1 MSFGKFFK
9 DALLPVAVWTC
20 GVLLSCFVLTVAGA
34 PASIVVVA
42 VGMSFIFG
50 MLGIVIEYARRRRF
64 LHQLERAAEELES
77 PAWVQEMV
85 QCPTYAE
92 GELEY
97 EVLRRVG
104 KAACDEVAE
113 GRRQTDDYRD
123 YIESWVHEAKLPL
136 AAAHLILENLDGSEG
151 DLSRVDDLGR
161 ELARVERY
169 IDQALYYARSEVVE
183 RDYLIRRWDL
193 KTLVTGAIKANAR
206 ELIAAHVAPV
216 CENLDFEVFTDEK
229 WLEFILGQ
237 LIQNS
242 IKYAREDGAKI
253 VFSGALLDEGLASER
268 IELTVA
274 DNGCGVSAADL
285 PRVFEKGFTGDNGR
299 TTKRATGIGL
309 YLVARLCSK
318 MGIDVTA
325 ASDPGEGF
333 VVTFAFSTNKFQYF
347 EQRYFTTKMSQS
359 VLRSRNVE
367 IEPSSAYLIEDRPR
381 APQSTRSG
389 LTTSSISSLSVSR
402 MRPARIMTSTS
413 GMSGLA
419 LASSSCLA
427 MEFLNA
433 SSRPLTRSTG

>member
-34 PASIVVVA
+34 PVSIVVVA
-42 VGMSFIFG
+42 VGVSFIFG
-50 MLGIVIEYARRRRF
+50 MLGIVVEYARRRRF
-64 LHQLERAAEELES
+64 LRQLERAAEELES
-77 PAWVQEMV
+77 PTWVQEMV

-136 AAAHLILENLDGSEG
+136 AAAHLILENLDGSED

-253 VFSGALLDEGLASER
+253 VIFGRVAGRGPGERTHRAHRRGQRLRRERGRPAARVREGLYRRQRPHHQAR
-268 IELTVA
+268 
-274 DNGCGVSAADL
+274 NGHWPL
-285 PRVFEKGFTGDNGR
+285 PGG
-299 TTKRATGIGL
+299 A
-309 YLVARLCSK
+309 
-318 MGIDVTA
+318 
-325 ASDPGEGF
+325 
-333 VVTFAFSTNKFQYF
+333 
-347 EQRYFTTKMSQS
+347 S
-359 VLRSRNVE
+359 VLQDGYRCHRG
-367 IEPSSAYLIEDRPR
+367 IR
-381 APQSTRSG
+381 ARRR
-389 LTTSSISSLSVSR
+389 LRRHV
-402 MRPARIMTSTS
+402 
-413 GMSGLA
+413 
-419 LASSSCLA
+419 CL
-427 MEFLNA
+427 LNQQV
-433 SSRPLTRSTG
+433 PIL

>member
-1 MSFGKFFK
+1 MSFAKFFK

-34 PASIVVVA
+34 PVSIVVVA
-42 VGMSFIFG
+42 VGVSYIFG

-77 PAWVQEMV
+77 PAWMQEMV

-136 AAAHLILENLDGSEG
+136 AAAHLILENLDGSED
-151 DLSRVDDLGR
+151 DLSRVDDLAR

-242 IKYAREDGAKI
+242 IKYALSLI
-253 VFSGALLDEGLASER
+253 HISEP
-268 IELTVA
+268 T
-274 DNGCGVSAADL
+274 
-285 PRVFEKGFTGDNGR
+285 
-299 TTKRATGIGL
+299 
-309 YLVARLCSK
+309 
-318 MGIDVTA
+318 
-325 ASDPGEGF
+325 
-333 VVTFAFSTNKFQYF
+333 
-347 EQRYFTTKMSQS
+347 
-359 VLRSRNVE
+359 
-367 IEPSSAYLIEDRPR
+367 RP
-381 APQSTRSG
+381 
-389 LTTSSISSLSVSR
+389 
-402 MRPARIMTSTS
+402 
-413 GMSGLA
+413 
-419 LASSSCLA
+419 
-427 MEFLNA
+427 
-433 SSRPLTRSTG
+433 

>member
-1 MSFGKFFK
+1 MSFAKFFK
-9 DALLPVAVWTC
+9 DALLPVTVWTG
-20 GVLLSCFVLTVAGA
+20 GVLLSCFVLTVGGA
-34 PASIVVVA
+34 PVSIVFVA
-42 VGMSFIFG
+42 VGVSLIFG

-64 LHQLERAAEELES
+64 LRQLERAAEELES

-85 QCPTYAE
+85 QCPAYAE

-113 GRRQTDDYRD
+113 GRRQIDDYRD

-136 AAAHLILENLDGSEG
+136 AAAHLILENLDGSED
-151 DLSRVDDLGR
+151 DLSRVDDLGC

-242 IKYAREDGAKI
+242 IKYAREDGARI
-253 VFSGALLDEGLASER
+253 VFSGALLDEGLASEH
-268 IELTVA
+268 IELIVA
-274 DNGCGVSAADL
+274 DNGRGVSAADL

-325 ASDPGEGF
+325 ASDSGEGF

-347 EQRYFTTKMSQS
+347 E
-359 VLRSRNVE
+359 
-367 IEPSSAYLIEDRPR
+367 
-381 APQSTRSG
+381 
-389 LTTSSISSLSVSR
+389 
-402 MRPARIMTSTS
+402 
-413 GMSGLA
+413 
-419 LASSSCLA
+419 
-427 MEFLNA
+427 
-433 SSRPLTRSTG
+433 

>member
-34 PASIVVVA
+34 PVSIVVVA
-42 VGMSFIFG
+42 VGVSFIFG

-64 LHQLERAAEELES
+64 LRQLERAAEELES

-136 AAAHLILENLDGSEG
+136 AAAHLILENLDGSED

-169 IDQALYYARSEVVE
+169 IDQALYY
-183 RDYLIRRWDL
+183 
-193 KTLVTGAIKANAR
+193 AR

-325 ASDPGEGF
+325 ASEPGEGF

-347 EQRYFTTKMSQS
+347 E
-359 VLRSRNVE
+359 
-367 IEPSSAYLIEDRPR
+367 
-381 APQSTRSG
+381 
-389 LTTSSISSLSVSR
+389 
-402 MRPARIMTSTS
+402 
-413 GMSGLA
+413 
-419 LASSSCLA
+419 
-427 MEFLNA
+427 
-433 SSRPLTRSTG
+433 

>member
-1 MSFGKFFK
+1 MSFAKFFK

-34 PASIVVVA
+34 PVSIVVVA
-42 VGMSFIFG
+42 VGVSYIFG

-64 LHQLERAAEELES
+64 LRQLERAAEELES

-113 GRRQTDDYRD
+113 GRRQ
-123 YIESWVHEAKLPL
+123 AKLPL
-136 AAAHLILENLDGSEG
+136 AAAHLVLENLDSSED
-151 DLSRVDDLGR
+151 DLSRVDDLAR

-274 DNGCGVSAADL
+274 DNGCGVCGADL

-325 ASDPGEGF
+325 ASDSGKGF

-347 EQRYFTTKMSQS
+347 E
-359 VLRSRNVE
+359 
-367 IEPSSAYLIEDRPR
+367 
-381 APQSTRSG
+381 
-389 LTTSSISSLSVSR
+389 
-402 MRPARIMTSTS
+402 
-413 GMSGLA
+413 
-419 LASSSCLA
+419 
-427 MEFLNA
+427 
-433 SSRPLTRSTG
+433 